1 MAGWPSDANRPE
13 RQAEDAGRSIPVL
26 SQTSRETDFVHRGP
40 EPQPVQTPTR
50 ALDGLYKFLYS
61 TMAKEL
67 RWVGRALE
75 DLREFPA
82 EARRD
87 AGHQLHLV
95 QLGLELDDWRPMPAV
110 GAGAVEIRIH
120 DDAEYR
126 VFYVAKYSEAV
137 YVLHAFGKKSRKTA
151 QRDIN
156 LGRERFKEL
165 QAWRRN
171 AGL

>member
-1 MAGWPSDANRPE
+1 MPLPASCGV
-13 RQAEDAGRSIPVL
+13 GFRSHASGTNSP
-26 SQTSRETDFVHRGP
+26 REPRI
-40 EPQPVQTPTR
+40 R
-50 ALDGLYKFLYS
+50 LIDGSYKFLYN
-61 TMAKEL
+61 TVAKEL
-67 RWVGRALE
+67 RWVGRSLD

-82 EARRD
+82 EVRRG

-95 QLGLELDDWRPMPAV
+95 QLGLEPDDWRPMPAV
-110 GAGAVEIRIH
+110 GAGVVEIRIH

-126 VFYVAKYSEAV
+126 VFYVAKYAEAV